1 MRRSRPP
8 FQPLPLRASAEKG
21 YPPITDESTPHS
33 DTAGSPPPNADAPSA
48 AATLSLEGGL
58 AIAQSA
64 ALRGAAALG
73 AVGSFGA
80 ETTVQPGQPPAQQ
93 QPVGPPPL
101 AGTSR
106 IQSDYTN
113 LLSLAISLEKMARD
127 EIDRLC
133 GERPNDPR
141 TIENNNKQRD
151 LLLILADGFSRL
163 AAALMEYSERPQ
175 PLLAGKAK
183 EIADD
188 IGAQFEVWWKKNAG
202 EAIDWA
208 FRIPTLVA
216 SIAALGWTGAN
227 MTFGTVA
234 VSALVGGPKVIT
246 AMKAARKRHV
256 T

>member
-1 MRRSRPP
+1 LFLRRCLHAGANTRKRSREMRRSRPP

-127 EIDRLC
+127 AATARGRHRRRDC
-133 GERPNDPR
+133 ERY
-141 TIENNNKQRD
+141 
-151 LLLILADGFSRL
+151 GL
-163 AAALMEYSERPQ
+163 AAAH
-175 PLLAGKAK
+175 
-183 EIADD
+183 
-188 IGAQFEVWWKKNAG
+188 GARSVLRNPEE
-202 EAIDWA
+202 EAS
-208 FRIPTLVA
+208 R
-216 SIAALGWTGAN
+216 
-227 MTFGTVA
+227 
-234 VSALVGGPKVIT
+234 
-246 AMKAARKRHV
+246 
-256 T
+256 